1 MSLDLTAVRCSPAW
15 AVRRQERLRTAL
27 GEEAYRDLEAAVLWG
42 LGLRAQDLQGLRG
55 LGRSSL
61 YEHLDRVLKTPPV
74 LDLAEESE
82 PPTPPA
88 PILPPALATRV
99 VELLVGQGL
108 EPAAIAEQLAAQ
120 DGTHLSPEAIQTYL
134 QAAGL
139 ADYTGSPFREQ
150 AVPAQPAPAGTFSR
164 YAAHLLELPA
174 LTALGYDRVIPLLD
188 VTRPSTHY
196 SHRLRCYTLSL
207 ALAAGKQ
214 RVYQT
219 GELAPDEFAAVL
231 GTARYPQRSDLHAY
245 LDRIV
250 ARDQAEAE
258 AQVPEE
264 ERTVGRFLE
273 ASQTA
278 LAQAAEPGAGQ
289 EVYVDAHTIALYTAR
304 PVAKTKHGV
313 WQRIVKALVQVRAV
327 SATAAGRSLR
337 VTLEQ
342 GDTHLGAQVESTV
355 AAVEQATGE
364 PVLLVGV
371 DRGAL
376 SQEVLEAFERRGTGL
391 VVWADDTPLLRQALA
406 EAPANAFV
414 DGEYTTTRRADGK
427 RVRQLRTRLAD
438 RPGLVINRRGYACR
452 TVVVEDVRTRHR
464 AAFHAVGAPTA
475 AKTARELL
483 AFLRGK
489 QRVEEEFKQGRT
501 WGSDAFCGGAIT
513 AHLRREPPTP
523 AEVETLRVQAR
534 QSKDRWRVNLAEEA
548 AAVTRWRQ
556 GELSKRALNDLRA
569 GIHRRRKRIVA
580 AWQEAE
586 ALIRWGRTDQA
597 PPSQV
602 RWVVDTRKLSIL
614 TQFQDWGRQA
624 RRDTVA
630 RLRQYMEEVL
640 LAEALAARAVAP
652 DEREQALAKEV
663 QAAVQRMPWGQLTTR
678 FFAQGGWV
686 HKDPERRIMQV
697 TLKPFEARLV
707 QQACER
713 LCVHLNSLSTV
724 MHCEDG
730 DYVLQYAC
738 QPWPPG

>member
-1 MSLDLTAVRCSPAW
+1 MSLDLTAIRCSAAW
-15 AVRRQERLRTAL
+15 AARRQERLRAAL
-27 GEEAYRDLEAAVLWG
+27 GEDAYRDLEAAVLWG
-42 LGLRAQDLQGLRG
+42 LGLRAQDLQAHRD

-61 YEHLDRVLKTPPV
+61 YEHLDRVLKTPPA
-74 LDLAEESE
+74 LDQARENE
-82 PPTPPA
+82 PPA
-88 PILPPALATRV
+88 PPPSGLPPALAARV
-99 VELLVGQGL
+99 VELLVGQRL
-108 EPAAIAEQLAAQ
+108 EPAAIAKQLAAQ
-120 DGTHLSPEAIQTYL
+120 DGTQLSSEAIQSYL

-139 ADYTGSPFREQ
+139 ADYIGSPFREQ
-150 AVPAQPAPAGTFSR
+150 AVPAQPTPPGTFSR

-174 LTALGYDRVIPLLD
+174 LTALGYDQVMPLLD

-196 SHRLRCYTLSL
+196 SHWLRCYTLSL
-207 ALAAGKQ
+207 ALAAGNQ
-214 RVYQT
+214 RLYQT
-219 GELAPDEFAAVL
+219 GELVPDEFAAVL
-231 GTARYPQRSDLHAY
+231 GAARYPQRSDLHAY

-250 ARDQAEAE
+250 ARDQAEA
-258 AQVPEE
+258 QGPEP
-264 ERTVGRFLE
+264 ERIVGRFLE

-278 LAQAAEPGAGQ
+278 LAQAAGPGAGQ
-289 EVYVDAHTIALYTAR
+289 AVYVDAHTIALYTAQ
-304 PVAKTKHGV
+304 PVAQTKHGV
-313 WQRIVKALVQVRAV
+313 WQRVVKALVQVRAV

-337 VTLEQ
+337 VTVGP
-342 GDTHLGAQVESTV
+342 GDTQLGAQLESTV

-376 SQEVLEAFERRGTGL
+376 SQDILEAFERRGTGL

-406 EAPANAFV
+406 AVPAPAFV
-414 DGEYTTTRRADGK
+414 DGEYTTTRRADGQ
-427 RVRQLRTRLAD
+427 RVRRLKTRLAD
-438 RPGLVINRRGYACR
+438 QPGLVINTRGYACR
-452 TVVVEDVRTRHR
+452 TVVVEDVRTPHR
-464 AAFHAVGAPTA
+464 AAFHVVGAPTTS
-475 AKTARELL
+475 KTARELL

-489 QRVEEEFKQGRT
+489 QRVAEEFKPGRA

-523 AEVETLRVQAR
+523 AEVELWRAR
-534 QSKDRWRVNLAEEA
+534 ARRLKERWYANLVEEA
-548 AAVTRWRQ
+548 AAVTQWRQ
-556 GELSKRALNDLRA
+556 EALSKRALNDLRT
-569 GIHRRRKRIVA
+569 GIRRRRNRIPA
-580 AWQEAE
+580 AWREAE
-586 ALIRWGRTDQA
+586 ALIRWGRTGQV

-602 RWVVDTRKLSIL
+602 RWVVDTRKLSLL

-630 RLRQYMEEVL
+630 WLRQHMAEVL
-640 LAEALAARAVAP
+640 LAEALAARAETP
-652 DEREQALAKEV
+652 EERERQALAQEV
-663 QAAVQRMPWGQLTTR
+663 QAAVQRMPWGQLTAR

-686 HKDPERRIMQV
+686 HQDPERRIMQV

-713 LCVHLNSLSTV
+713 LCVHLNSLSAV